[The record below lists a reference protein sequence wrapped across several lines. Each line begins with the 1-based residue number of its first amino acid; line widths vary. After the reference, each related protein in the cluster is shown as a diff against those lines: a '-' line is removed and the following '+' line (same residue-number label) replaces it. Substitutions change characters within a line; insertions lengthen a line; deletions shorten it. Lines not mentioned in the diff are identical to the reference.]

1 MTSCNAE
8 SGLRRVRIA
17 WNIKIANKQTKLT
30 WAVLSNDDGL
40 GMRMI
45 MMNTKT
51 LIIIIKTTT
60 ATAAAATT
68 TTTTTTTNNNNNN
81 NNNNNKALFSNQ
93 S

>member
-40 GMRMI
+40 GMIMI

-51 LIIIIKTTT
+51 LIIIKTTT
-60 ATAAAATT
+60 ATTTAAAAVAPPPPPITT
-68 TTTTTTTNNNNNN
+68 TT
-81 NNNNNKALFSNQ
+81 NNNKALFSNQ